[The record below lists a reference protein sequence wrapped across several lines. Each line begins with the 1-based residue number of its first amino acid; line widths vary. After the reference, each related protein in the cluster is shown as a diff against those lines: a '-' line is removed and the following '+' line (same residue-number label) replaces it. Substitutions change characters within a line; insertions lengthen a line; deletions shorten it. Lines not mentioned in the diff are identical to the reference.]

1 MLIAAKIIDPF
12 NFLTF
17 GLLIDPRFLCR
28 VEIAPMA
35 RVCDRAFSAVA
46 LGLGVKPTGVR
57 LTQTA
62 PLGGGAGL
70 AGRYTIFRALD
81 APIRLADNFFCS
93 FFHSNGSILRN
104 YEKAK
109 LGFA

>member
-1 MLIAAKIIDPF
+1 MLIAAKIIEPYID
-12 NFLTF
+12 LAF
-17 GLLIDPRFLCR
+17 GHLIGPRFRFR
-28 VEIAPMA
+28 VEIALTA

-46 LGLGVKPTGVR
+46 LGLGVTPTGVR

-93 FFHSNGSILRN
+93 FFHSNCSILRN